1 MRFELLQA
9 LLDKLMAKQPKD
21 RFDSAAAALVE
32 IRKHIDAMGIAIEVQ
47 HQPVPAGDSG
57 SAST

>member
-47 HQPVPAGDSG
+47 HQPVPAGGG